1 MYTNTYQKEFRAIR
15 QWFKITRFPT
25 KPVPV
30 SVRCQ
35 YLVHCVRSAGLSC
48 SLGPS
53 GALRCARQ
61 ASLTDPD
68 SIKIYIDEA

>member
-1 MYTNTYQKEFRAIR
+1 MYTNTYQTVLRAIR

-30 SVRCQ
+30 SVRRQ
-35 YLVHCVRSAGLSC
+35 DLVHCMRSPGLSC
-48 SLGPS
+48 SLGPD
-53 GALRCARQ
+53 GPLHCARQ
-61 ASLTDPD
+61 AGLTDPD